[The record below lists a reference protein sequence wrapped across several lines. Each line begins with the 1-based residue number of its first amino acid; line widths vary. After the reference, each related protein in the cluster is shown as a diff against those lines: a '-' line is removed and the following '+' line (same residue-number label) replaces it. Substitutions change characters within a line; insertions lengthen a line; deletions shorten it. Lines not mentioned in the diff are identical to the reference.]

1 MVRVFWVYFKAGGEL
16 FFFSIFNSRKKKK
29 EEEEESLRNRIIRG
43 QKTSTKNTR
52 KMYILAKTRFLIKQ
66 PLYQKT
72 TNYEIL

>member
-1 MVRVFWVYFKAGGEL
+1 MVRVFWVEKREGGAFFYL
-16 FFFSIFNSRKKKK
+16 SFFFLEKKK

-43 QKTSTKNTR
+43 QKNSTKNTR

-72 TNYEIL
+72 TNYEI